1 MLISFPI
8 NQFSYSNSLRGIP
21 AQNAVDFLKRGFVV
35 GGGGVDGGRSARCE
49 KGLERERGNSF
60 VL

>member
-35 GGGGVDGGRSARCE
+35 GGDVDGGRSARCE